1 MSNQKLL
8 TAEQQINLLH
18 TLVEYAEWICDDEFI
33 PGFSIYHI
41 ELPLNTE
48 LNSKLG
54 IKISARITRT
64 TSTKVEI
71 RDWWYYNA

>member
-8 TAEQQINLLH
+8 TTEQQINLLH

-54 IKISARITRT
+54 IKISARV
-64 TSTKVEI
+64 SNQGKKVEI